1 VRVGV
6 IGRADRLVPRLR
18 AAGLEPVVHAA
29 AADRNAAADGVE
41 TVGDYRAFLE
51 SLDHPRVFLLD
62 LEPGP
67 GVDAVIDEGYAFME
81 PGDVV
86 VDLTGSYW
94 CDTLRRYR
102 RMRHR
107 SLYYVDAALIEGTG
121 PSALLA
127 AGDPRGVEIAA
138 GPLGLLAVPGAL
150 VRAGGAGAAHYAL
163 MLHDAFRIALLQA
176 ASEVR
181 QAVEAYPNGPTPE
194 LSQAITGAAAEGH
207 GPRAPWLLDDAVRL
221 ECATRCSPRRR
232 CWSSRPRWRS
242 SARSRRRR
250 AWEGS
255 RIRMRCCEAG
265 PR

>member
-1 VRVGV
+1 MRVGV
-6 IGRADRLVPRLR
+6 IGRADRLIPRLK
-18 AAGLEPVVHAA
+18 AAGIEAVAHAA
-29 AADRNAAADGVE
+29 ATTVSNAAAGSIE
-41 TVGDYRAFLE
+41 TVADYRAFFDA
-51 SLDHPRVFLLD
+51 LDHPRVFLLD

-67 GVDAVIDEGYAFME
+67 GVDAVIDEAYAFME

-107 SLYYVDAALIEGTG
+107 SLYHVDAAFIEGNG
-121 PSALLA
+121 PSSLLA

-138 GPLGLLAVPGAL
+138 GPLALLAAPGTL

-163 MLHDAFRIALLQA
+163 MLHDAFSIALLQA

-181 QAVEAYPNGPTPE
+181 QAVEAFPNEASPE
-194 LSQAITGAAAEGH
+194 LHEALTGRAADGY

-221 ECATRCSPRRR
+221 ECATPLLAQAVMLELATALEELRAVPPPPRV
-232 CWSSRPRWRS
+232 
-242 SARSRRRR
+242 
-250 AWEGS
+250 
-255 RIRMRCCEAG
+255 G
-265 PR
+265 PFAHPDEVL